1 VIEHAAIL
9 FANDAFYTAFASR
22 DIEAMAEIWSARAN
36 VSCIHPGWLPLFG
49 REAVMQSWHS
59 ILGNPDAPRIRCLNA
74 TAHPFGDT
82 AYVTCFEQLDSGF
95 LVATNVFVRESQLWR
110 LVHHQAGVCPPP
122 PAEDEPEAGFAIQ

>member
-1 VIEHAAIL
+1 MIEHAAIL

-22 DIEAMAEIWSARAN
+22 DTGAMAEIWSARAN

-49 REAVMQSWHS
+49 RDAVMQSWHA

-74 TAHPFGDT
+74 TAHAFGDA
-82 AYVTCFEQLDSGF
+82 AYVICFERVDASF
-95 LVATNVFVRESQLWR
+95 LAATNVFVREGQLWR

-122 PAEDEPEAGFAIQ
+122 PVEDEPEAGFAIQ